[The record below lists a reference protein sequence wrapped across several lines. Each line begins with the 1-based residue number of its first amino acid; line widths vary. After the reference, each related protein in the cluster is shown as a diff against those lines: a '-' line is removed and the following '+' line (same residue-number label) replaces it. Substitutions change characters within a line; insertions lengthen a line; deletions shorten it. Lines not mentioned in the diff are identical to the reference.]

1 MPHFG
6 GGEKASVERSS
17 DSTKSLDPT
26 GIHSALRARSVLR
39 PEGAKKHA
47 ILQVRVRTAKYPL
60 LKILLREAREHPF
73 LSFFQILV
81 RLGTAE
87 NAKYHT
93 DESQ

>member
-1 MPHFG
+1 MHAALPAEG
-6 GGEKASVERSS
+6 GTTLIQKMRYLRREER
-17 DSTKSLDPT
+17 
-26 GIHSALRARSVLR
+26 R
-39 PEGAKKHA
+39 PEGAKST
-47 ILQVRVRTAKYPL
+47 LFYQVRVRTAKYPFFK
-60 LKILLREAREHPF
+60 KILLREAREHPF